1 MSKRVPTLYFNF
13 RSPYSWMAVR
23 RLRELL
29 PDADRRVVFRPYWD
43 ADDDTAKAVADR
55 DAEILYVP
63 MSKAKHLYI
72 LGDTKRIAARFGYP
86 MKWPVDIGN
95 PWWERPHLAWLRARR
110 LGAGREFYDAVVAA
124 RWERAENVCD
134 EEVLAR
140 LATSVGLDAGELLSA
155 AQDEQIRAEGVDAL
169 VDAYHDDVFGAPYF
183 KLGRQR
189 FWGLDRVADFVA
201 ALEARDDPD
210 PVAGAPTAVLTRVG
224 GYDRDTAGGCG

>member
-1 MSKRVPTLYFNF
+1 MTRRVPRLYFNF

-29 PDADRRVVFRPYWD
+29 PDADRRIAFRPYWD
-43 ADDDTAKAVADR
+43 ADDATVKALADR
-55 DAEILYVP
+55 DAEILYTP

-72 LGDTKRIAARFGYP
+72 LGDTKRISARLGYP
-86 MKWPVDIGN
+86 MRWPVDIGE
-95 PWWERPHLAWLRARR
+95 PWWERPHLAWVRATH
-110 LGAGREFYDAVVAA
+110 LGAGREFYDAVTAA

-134 EEVLAR
+134 EDVLAK
-140 LATSVGLDAGELLSA
+140 LAVSVGLDADDLLA
-155 AQDEQIRAEGVDAL
+155 AAHDEDIKAEGVGAL

-201 ALEARDDPD
+201 ALQRSEDPD
-210 PVAGAPTAVLTRVG
+210 PVDGVPAEALDRVG